1 MLAQLLT
8 RYEPP
13 MAFKVVVSDRVIF
26 RIESTIHYIEN
37 VYSNRQYAK
46 RLYEAIVESVLELE
60 AKDGFHIRDQE
71 ASLLLGQ
78 DVNRIKIGKYKL
90 LYVINDETCVVT
102 VFSFFHESQS
112 FENIILYDFKN
123 A

>member
-1 MLAQLLT
+1 
-8 RYEPP
+8 

-37 VYSNRQYAK
+37 VCSNRQYAK
-46 RLYEAIVESVLELE
+46 RPYEAIVESVLKLE
-60 AKDGFHIRDQE
+60 TKDGFHIRDQE